1 MNPSSGRDGILYSL
15 AIDIYTRNK
24 RKKTFACC
32 VVLNTFSKGKGWD
45 KLKLRFSWRY
55 YGKSVGT
62 ILWRLFWAQRRA
74 VLLESVE
81 KAMLAFP
88 LCYRVLLSA
97 CPGLLKANT
106 HSLCFPSQSTHRNT
120 GTKPKEI
127 CHVKDPPTGKF
138 SVTEWTP
145 LICLQKEGWERDC
158 QETMVNV
165 PACLPH
171 SCRTLTF
178 FFLGFGWFC
187 VFWIAY

>member
-1 MNPSSGRDGILYSL
+1 VNPSSGRDGILYSL

-120 GTKPKEI
+120 AMPAGSPS
-127 CHVKDPPTGKF
+127 PPNLKK
-138 SVTEWTP
+138 SAMSK
-145 LICLQKEGWERDC
+145 ILQ
-158 QETMVNV
+158 
-165 PACLPH
+165 
-171 SCRTLTF
+171 
-178 FFLGFGWFC
+178 LGSSPSQNGLL
-187 VFWIAY
+187 